1 MNAPNRP
8 MDDKFRE
15 LRARASAPVRSFA
28 ERILGS
34 DFLMGRLK
42 AGPLPESSLPNFTSP
57 VNIVDPAPEL
67 ELSSSVTAPSER
79 DKAFKS
85 LQDFAHKKTASGTEI
100 KFDGGELSFKSQGA
114 APKPEGSAWMV
125 KPELATR
132 KILSFPKGQG
142 EGVLCAFIGHRLG
155 DEWETYDENEE
166 SDKMLER
173 MIAAMKLAPD
183 EYALAPFKRT
193 PTDVN
198 EDEHWHSLLAQLVEL
213 KPKIVF
219 LMGANVTACFMGKK
233 ERISKL
239 HGQVIKK
246 EFKLGSESITLDL
259 MPIFHPEYLLIN
271 TSMKKAAWE
280 DFQKAMTLMK
290 PSDS

>member
-1 MNAPNRP
+1 

-15 LRARASAPVRSFA
+15 LRARAFAPTRSFA

-34 DFLMGRLK
+34 DYLLGRLK
-42 AGPLPESSLPNFTSP
+42 ASPLPESSQPTPIPPSP
-57 VNIVDPAPEL
+57 V
-67 ELSSSVTAPSER
+67 VTTSGPSER
-79 DKAFKS
+79 DKALKS
-85 LQDFAHKKTASGTEI
+85 LQDFAQKKTASGTEV
-100 KFDGGELSFKSQGA
+100 KFDGGELSFKSLA
-114 APKPEGSAWMV
+114 AAAKPEGNTWTV
-125 KPELATR
+125 KSELATR
-132 KILSFPKGQG
+132 EMLTFPAGKV
-142 EGVLCAFIGHRLG
+142 ERVLCVFVGNRLG
-155 DEWETYDENEE
+155 DEWQAYDVNEE

-173 MIAAMKLAPD
+173 MIAAMKLAPE

-193 PTDVN
+193 PVDVN
-198 EDEHWHSLLAQLVEL
+198 EDEYWHSLLSQLVAL

-246 EFKLGSESITLDL
+246 EFKVGSESVTLDL